1 MKPSQDDS
9 MESRSRHNLVS
20 FSSLKIAVKKKPHV
34 RTGGFRTE
42 KTPPA
47 FFFGWYCVCVCF
59 FFWQKQPG
67 LPTRMNKTTKIL
79 RRSGA
84 TKCWP
89 KLLDAALSLLWITC
103 AVLLCFRSFE
113 WCLERF
119 GSWVRGQGEK
129 TYVPHPEGTFSQR
142 KSMGIL

>member
-1 MKPSQDDS
+1 MTPWKVVKSSPFW
-9 MESRSRHNLVS
+9 VS
-20 FSSLKIAVKKKPHV
+20 KLAKKPH
-34 RTGGFRTE
+34 RPDRRGFRTPE
-42 KTPPA
+42 TTDPPPPFFFVVGYVCVCV
-47 FFFGWYCVCVCF
+47 FFFGQNNLVC
-59 FFWQKQPG
+59 QQQI
-67 LPTRMNKTTKIL
+67 NKTTKIL

-89 KLLDAALSLLWITC
+89 KLLDAALSLLWVTC
-103 AVLLCFRSFE
+103 AVLLCFRRFE

-119 GSWVRGQGEK
+119 DSWVRGQGKK